1 MDDKVKLQITS
12 DLEDVP
18 SFCSCMLFEAD
29 DMIQNL
35 RSMIGSIRH
44 SLKVTSFND
53 DCKLKDNVRLLELCR
68 ILMAKID
75 NRIADTTSIISG
87 LIQIGSPVQQDSK
100 KETINDNSSDR

>member
-12 DLEDVP
+12 DLGDVP
-18 SFCSCMLFEAD
+18 SFCSCMLSEAD

-35 RSMIGSIRH
+35 RSMIGPIRH

-75 NRIADTTSIISG
+75 NRIADTASIISG

-100 KETINDNSSDR
+100 KETINDNISDR